1 MLHAVYFNKSNAG
14 DWCLSYRNKYVDTES
29 FKLESK
35 MNQVTFIPAADGQ
48 PYAMLVGFVFNMVSI
63 TDAGGIYK
71 VEIKLKITEILMF
84 CCIYQEAQKNYI
96 EWILEDG

>member
-1 MLHAVYFNKSNAG
+1 MLHAVYFNKSNAE

-48 PYAMLVGFVFNMVSI
+48 PYAMLVGFVINMVSI
-63 TDAGGIYK
+63 TDANSIYK
-71 VEIKLKITEILMF
+71 VEKLKIT
-84 CCIYQEAQKNYI
+84 
-96 EWILEDG
+96 